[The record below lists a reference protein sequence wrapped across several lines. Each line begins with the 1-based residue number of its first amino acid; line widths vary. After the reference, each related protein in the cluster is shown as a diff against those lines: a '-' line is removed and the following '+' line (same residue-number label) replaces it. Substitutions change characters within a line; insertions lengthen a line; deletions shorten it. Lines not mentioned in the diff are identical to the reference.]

1 MKRVPLIRLSS
12 LGDVVLTSALFE
24 PLTLNGF
31 KPILITFEPYGG
43 LFSEDPRVEVV
54 EIPKK
59 GFFKNLLSLKRD
71 LQKLEPFAVLDLH
84 SNPKSWLLKKLLK
97 APVKVSYDKRSLFR
111 RFCVLLNRFGFA
123 EGLKEKPFSVV
134 NAYADTLKG
143 LGIEVSD
150 PRPKILLNDLK
161 RKETLKKFS
170 LEGKKFVVLGV
181 GARYKKKLYPHF
193 KELSKLLRKEG
204 FEVVLIGD
212 KKDLKMTE
220 SWKSVINLCG
230 KLSLIESLHILS
242 GAVGFIGNDS
252 GATHMA
258 RAVGTKV
265 LTIFGGTHPCLG
277 FAPFPDE
284 GAFLKP
290 KTSCSPCDLH
300 GKGKC
305 GRNYECIDHDPK
317 EVLEK
322 FLTLIGQNARDYF
335 PSR

>member
-1 MKRVPLIRLSS
+1 MKNVLLIRFSS

-43 LFSEDPRVEVV
+43 LFSEDPRLEVV
-54 EIPKK
+54 EISKK
-59 GFFKNLLSLKRD
+59 GFFKNLPSLKGR
-71 LQKLEPFAVLDLH
+71 LQKLEPFAVIDLH
-84 SNPKSWLLKKLLK
+84 SNPKSWFLKRPLK

-111 RFCVLLNRFGFA
+111 RFCVFLNRFGIA
-123 EGLKEKPFSVV
+123 ERLKEKPFSVV
-134 NAYADTLKG
+134 NAYADTLKR
-143 LGIEVSD
+143 LGIEVSN
-150 PRPKILLNDLK
+150 PRPKILLNALK
-161 RKETLKKFS
+161 REEALKKFS

-193 KELSKLLRKEG
+193 EELAKLLRKEG
-204 FEVVLIGD
+204 FEVVLVGD
-212 KKDLKMTE
+212 KKDLEKTE
-220 SWKSVINLCG
+220 GWKGVINLCG

-290 KTSCSPCDLH
+290 KTPCSPCDLH

-305 GRNYECIDHDPK
+305 GRNYGCIDHDPE
-317 EVLEK
+317 EVLNI
-322 FLTLIGQNARDYF
+322 FLSLIGQSAEDARI
-335 PSR
+335 R